1 MSAHG
6 RIARQPRGL
15 ERRRE
20 VLEATLRVIG
30 RSGIRAATHRAVAE
44 EAGTSLSATTYYFAS
59 GQDMIGQ
66 AFAHYVDERIAEL
79 DRILAEVRSRAL
91 APGGDALGTGLAEEV
106 LTAFVLDELSVGR
119 LRISA
124 EYQLALEGMRE
135 PEIAAQFE
143 RLSRTLELHLVELL
157 ALIRTPSPRADA
169 RLVLAFVRGLEL
181 DEVTRQVPS
190 APAELRVLC
199 QRFAAA
205 LSAPGSQEQVRERTA
220 RGTPPA

>member
-1 MSAHG
+1 MSAG
-6 RIARQPRGL
+6 DRVLRQSRGL

-59 GQDMIGQ
+59 GQDMIRQ

-79 DRILAEVRSRAL
+79 DRILAEARVQAR
-91 APGGDALGTGLAEEV
+91 APGGDALSAGVAEEI
-106 LTAFVLDELSVGR
+106 LTRFVLDELYGGR

-124 EYQLALEGMRE
+124 EYQLALEGVRE
-135 PEIAAQFE
+135 PQIAAQFE
-143 RLSRTLELHLVELL
+143 RLSRTLELHLVEVL
-157 ALIRTPSPRADA
+157 ALIRTPSPRTDA
-169 RLVLAFVRGLEL
+169 RLVLAFVRGLEI

-190 APAELRVLC
+190 SQAEIRALC
-199 QRFAAA
+199 HRFAAA
-205 LSAPGSQEQVRERTA
+205 LSAPGPQA
-220 RGTPPA
+220 